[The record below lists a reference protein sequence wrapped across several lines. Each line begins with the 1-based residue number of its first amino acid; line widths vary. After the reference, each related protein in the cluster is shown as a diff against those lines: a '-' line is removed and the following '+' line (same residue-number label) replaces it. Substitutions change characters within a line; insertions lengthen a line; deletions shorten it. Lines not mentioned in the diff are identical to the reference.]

1 MPTFIQCPTASAI
14 FEYLS
19 PSLQGFG
26 ENLPPMGRYVPYRLE
41 YNIPLYNLTQPDPYF
56 KGETLHIPLRQG
68 LSEIDALGEAMR
80 YCYVN
85 FNISLKALLLP
96 SGNVSLFKLN
106 SPWDIAF
113 E

>member
-1 MPTFIQCPTASAI
+1 MPTFIQCPTAAAI

-26 ENLPPMGRYVPYRLE
+26 ENLPHMGRYVPYRLE
-41 YNIPLYNLTQPDPYF
+41 YNLTEHDPYF
-56 KGETLHIPLRQG
+56 KGETLHIPIRQG

-96 SGNVSLFKLN
+96 SGNVSLFRLN

>member
-14 FEYLS
+14 FEYLT

-41 YNIPLYNLTQPDPYF
+41 YNIPDADPYF
-56 KGETLHIPLRQG
+56 KGETLHIPIRQG

-80 YCYVN
+80 YCLKNY
-85 FNISLKALLLP
+85 NIALKALLLP

-106 SPWDIAF
+106 SSWDIAF